1 MVAAP
6 FFPDSPPQP
15 PTRLDRF
22 IAMSKCQSFA
32 QLRSFAWRDDWN
44 RSPQVARLMYI
55 LRVVRPITGKASY
68 LFIAWA
74 QPTAAMTGICATTP
88 NNVLPLSIL
97 F

>member
-1 MVAAP
+1 
-6 FFPDSPPQP
+6 
-15 PTRLDRF
+15 
-22 IAMSKCQSFA
+22 
-32 QLRSFAWRDDWN
+32 
-44 RSPQVARLMYI
+44 MYI
-55 LRVVRPITGKASY
+55 PRVVRPITGKASY

>member
-1 MVAAP
+1 MHL
-6 FFPDSPPQP
+6 S
-15 PTRLDRF
+15 
-22 IAMSKCQSFA
+22 
-32 QLRSFAWRDDWN
+32 QLENIYFYYKKA
-44 RSPQVARLMYI
+44 LT
-55 LRVVRPITGKASY
+55 RVVRPITGKASY